1 MTQSQMF
8 EHEALPH
15 MEALE
20 KFAFQLCRDA
30 HRSKDLVQETM
41 FKAFRH
47 FDTFRQGSN
56 CKAWLFQI
64 CKNSYINAY
73 RRRQR
78 EPIPMDFEDETL
90 QAGMG
95 NELEHLRS
103 ARVILIDTSDAEAHS
118 RGIGDEV
125 MRALESLPLVFQTAV
140 ILSDIE
146 GHPYDEIAEFMHV
159 PVGTVRSRIHRGRS
173 MLAVMLGGYARDLG
187 CNVAA

>member
-8 EHEALPH
+8 EREALPH

-20 KFAFQLCRDA
+20 KFAFQLCHDA

-41 FKAFRH
+41 LKAFRH

-56 CKAWLFQI
+56 CRAWLFQI

-78 EPIPMDFEDETL
+78 EPILMDFEDETL

-95 NELEHLRS
+95 TETDTLRS
-103 ARVILIDTSDAEAHS
+103 MRVLLSDTTDAEAHS
-118 RGIGDEV
+118 RAMGDEV
-125 MRALESLPLVFQTAV
+125 ITALQSLPPVFQTAV

-146 GHPYDEIAEFMHV
+146 GHPYDEIAEFMKV

-173 MLAVMLGGYARDLG
+173 MLAGMLAGYARELG
-187 CNVAA
+187 CKAAA

>member
-1 MTQSQMF
+1 MTKSQMF
-8 EHEALPH
+8 EREALPH
-15 MEALE
+15 MESLE
-20 KFAFQLCRDA
+20 KFAYQLCRDA

-41 FKAFRH
+41 LKAFKH

-78 EPIPMDFEDETL
+78 EPIAMDFEDETL

-95 NELEHLRS
+95 NELEHLRT
-103 ARVILIDTSDAEAHS
+103 ARVLLADTSDVDAHS
-118 RGIGDEV
+118 RSMGDEV
-125 MRALESLPLVFQTAV
+125 MTALQRLPLVFQTAV

-146 GHPYDEIAEFMHV
+146 GHPYDEIAEFMRV

-173 MLAVMLGGYARDLG
+173 MLAGMLAGYAQDLG
-187 CNVAA
+187 RKVAA

>member
-8 EHEALPH
+8 EREALPH

-20 KFAFQLCRDA
+20 KFAYQLCRDA
-30 HRSKDLVQETM
+30 HRSRDLVQETM
-41 FKAFRH
+41 LKAFKH
-47 FDTFRQGSN
+47 FDTFREGSN

-64 CKNSYINAY
+64 CKNSHINAY

-78 EPIPMDFEDETL
+78 EPILMDFEDETL

-103 ARVILIDTSDAEAHS
+103 ARVLLTDNSDTEAHA
-118 RGIGDEV
+118 RTMGDEV
-125 MRALESLPLVFQTAV
+125 ISALQSLPPVFQTAV

-146 GHPYDEIAEFMHV
+146 GHPYDEIAEFMQV
-159 PVGTVRSRIHRGRS
+159 PVGTVRSRIHRGRC
-173 MLAVMLGGYARDLG
+173 MLAGMLEGYARDLG
-187 CNVAA
+187 CNAAS

>member
-1 MTQSQMF
+1 MTQSQVF
-8 EHEALPH
+8 EREALPH

-20 KFAFQLCRDA
+20 KFAYQLCRDV
-30 HRSKDLVQETM
+30 HRSRDLVQDTM
-41 FKAFRH
+41 LKAFRH

-78 EPIPMDFEDETL
+78 EPILMDFEDETL

-95 NELEHLRS
+95 SELEHLRS
-103 ARVILIDTSDAEAHS
+103 SRVLLTDNSDSEAHARS
-118 RGIGDEV
+118 MGDEV
-125 MRALESLPLVFQTAV
+125 MTALQSLPIVFQTAV

-146 GHPYDEIAEFMHV
+146 GHPYDEIAEFMQV

-173 MLAVMLGGYARDLG
+173 MLAGILAGYAREMG
-187 CNVAA
+187 CKVAA

>member
-95 NELEHLRS
+95 NELEHLRT
-103 ARVILIDTSDAEAHS
+103 ARVLLSDTSDAEAHS

-125 MRALESLPLVFQTAV
+125 MTALESLPLVFQTAV

-173 MLAVMLGGYARDLG
+173 MLAGMLGGYARDLG

>member
-1 MTQSQMF
+1 MTRSQMF
-8 EHEALPH
+8 ERDALPH

-20 KFAFQLCRDA
+20 KFAYQLCRDV

-41 FKAFRH
+41 LKAFKH

-95 NELEHLRS
+95 NELEYLRS
-103 ARVILIDTSDAEAHS
+103 PRVLLADTSDSDAHS
-118 RGIGDEV
+118 RSMGDEV
-125 MRALESLPLVFQTAV
+125 MTALRSLPPVFQTAV

-146 GHPYDEIAEFMHV
+146 GHPYDEIAEFMNV
-159 PVGTVRSRIHRGRS
+159 PVGTVRSRIHRGRC
-173 MLAVMLGGYARDLG
+173 MLAGMLAGYARDLG

>member
-8 EHEALPH
+8 EREALPH
-15 MEALE
+15 LEALE
-20 KFAFQLCRDA
+20 KFAYQLCRDG

-41 FKAFRH
+41 LKAFKH
-47 FDTFRQGSN
+47 FDTYRQGSN

-78 EPIPMDFEDETL
+78 EPVPMDFEDETL

-95 NELEHLRS
+95 NELESLRS
-103 ARVILIDTSDAEAHS
+103 ARVLLVDNSDTEAHARS
-118 RGIGDEV
+118 MGDEV
-125 MRALESLPLVFQTAV
+125 ITALQSLPPVFQTAV

-146 GHPYDEIAEFMHV
+146 GHPYDEIAEFMQV
-159 PVGTVRSRIHRGRS
+159 PVGTVRSRIHRGRC
-173 MLAVMLGGYARDLG
+173 MLAGMLAGYARDLG

>member
-1 MTQSQMF
+1 MF
-8 EHEALPH
+8 ELEALPH

-20 KFAFQLCRDA
+20 KFAYQLCRDG

-41 FKAFRH
+41 LKAFKH

-56 CKAWLFQI
+56 CRAWLFQI

-103 ARVILIDTSDAEAHS
+103 ARVLLADTSDTEAQS
-118 RGIGDEV
+118 RSMGDEV
-125 MRALESLPLVFQTAV
+125 MTALQSLPLVFQTAV

-146 GHPYDEIAEFMHV
+146 GHPYDEIAEFMQV
-159 PVGTVRSRIHRGRS
+159 PVGTVRSRIHRGRC
-173 MLAVMLGGYARDLG
+173 MLAGMLAGYARDIG

>member
-8 EHEALPH
+8 ERDALPH

-20 KFAFQLCRDA
+20 NFAYQLCRDV
-30 HRSKDLVQETM
+30 HRSRDLVQETLL
-41 FKAFRH
+41 KAFKH
-47 FDTFRQGSN
+47 FDTFREGSN

-64 CKNSYINAY
+64 CKNSHINAY

-78 EPIPMDFEDETL
+78 EPILMDFEDESL

-95 NELEHLRS
+95 NELQHLRS
-103 ARVILIDTSDAEAHS
+103 ARVFLTDNSDTDAHARS
-118 RGIGDEV
+118 MGDEV
-125 MRALESLPLVFQTAV
+125 MTALQSLPPVFQTAV

-146 GHPYDEIAEFMHV
+146 GHPYDEIAEFMQV

-173 MLAVMLGGYARDLG
+173 MLAGMLAGYARDLG